1 MKLLLVCDA
10 DDELVA
16 DTTAVPVAMTA
27 GVTSVADVA
36 DATFADVA
44 A

>member
-1 MKLLLVCDA
+1 VKLLFVVDPE
-10 DDELVA
+10 DELVA
-16 DTTAVPVAMTA
+16 DTTAELVAMTA

-36 DATFADVA
+36 DVTFTDVA